1 MNKYLKIT
9 AYLLLSALVLL
20 TQGCAEKR
28 EDRIKE
34 ILAHDPSF
42 KSYLDKRD
50 SLQKKMDSQKKA
62 FIQDKMEIEDQVNAL
77 REKQISLKEEYT
89 MSIGETKRQLQ
100 PEKRRMGQDMME
112 MKRDLALKKIEL
124 NGALR
129 DINEINSLIEKK
141 DKLALTSEEMQTW
154 NDRLSSLVEKKA
166 TIMSEISKLEK
177 EIEITRE
184 KIKVLDLD

>member
-9 AYLLLSALVLL
+9 AYLLLSTLVLL

-28 EDRIKE
+28 EDRIKK

-62 FIQDKMEIEDQVNAL
+62 FIQDKMGIENQINVL
-77 REKQISLKEEYT
+77 REKQIGLKEEYT
-89 MSIGETKRQLQ
+89 VSIGETKRQIQ

-124 NGALR
+124 NGTLR
-129 DINEINSLIEKK
+129 DINEINSLIKKK
-141 DKLALTSEEMQTW
+141 DKLALTREEMQTW

-177 EIEITRE
+177 EIEMTRE

>member
-1 MNKYLKIT
+1 M
-9 AYLLLSALVLL
+9 SALVLL